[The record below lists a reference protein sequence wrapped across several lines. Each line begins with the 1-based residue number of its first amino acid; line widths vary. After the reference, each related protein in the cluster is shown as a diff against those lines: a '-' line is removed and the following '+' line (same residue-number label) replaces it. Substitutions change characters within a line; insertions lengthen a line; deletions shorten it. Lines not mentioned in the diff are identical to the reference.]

1 VVRVHYARLQDKT
14 TKEDKLTNPN
24 YTALLFIIDR
34 SGSMAMIKEDMEGGI
49 NGVLE
54 EQKKLP
60 GEVTVDVAYF
70 DNVVN
75 YDERFLSLDS
85 TKIEIKP
92 RGMTALHDA
101 IVSSTTTFGDALSQL
116 PEEDRPG
123 TVLVIIVTDG
133 QENAS
138 REARLSDVKD
148 IITQQQDVYG
158 WEFLF
163 LGANQDALATGSS
176 FGLRDGSSVNYAA
189 TRGGTIDASMVI
201 GATITSAR
209 TRIQ

>member
-1 VVRVHYARLQDKT
+1 M
-14 TKEDKLTNPN
+14 TNPD

-34 SGSMAMIKEDMEGGI
+34 SGSMATIKHDMEGGI

-70 DNVVN
+70 DYELT
-75 YDERFLSLDS
+75 YDQRFLSLDS
-85 TKIEIKP
+85 ATIDIMP

-101 IVSSTTTFGDALSQL
+101 IVSSTTQFGEALSQL

-123 TVLVIIVTDG
+123 TVMVVIVTDG
-133 QENAS
+133 HENAS
-138 REARLSDVKD
+138 KESRISDVKNL
-148 IITQQQDVYG
+148 ITQQQDVYG
-158 WEFLF
+158 WEFVF
-163 LGANQDALATGSS
+163 LGANQDAMETGDS
-176 FGLRDGSSVNYAA
+176 FGLRKGASMTYAA
-189 TRGGTIDASMVI
+189 TRGGTMDASNFI

-209 TRIQ
+209 TRV